1 MYNMAVS
8 ADGVP
13 VSGGGLFVGRLVV
26 WLLGMDLLFFCI
38 ATLCILVICWLVR
51 FIITLKEDRK

>member
-1 MYNMAVS
+1 MDNNTVS

-13 VSGGGLFVGRLVV
+13 VSGGSLFIGRLIAY
-26 WLLGMDLLFFCI
+26 LMTMDLLFFCI
-38 ATLCILVICWLVR
+38 AALCILVICWLVR